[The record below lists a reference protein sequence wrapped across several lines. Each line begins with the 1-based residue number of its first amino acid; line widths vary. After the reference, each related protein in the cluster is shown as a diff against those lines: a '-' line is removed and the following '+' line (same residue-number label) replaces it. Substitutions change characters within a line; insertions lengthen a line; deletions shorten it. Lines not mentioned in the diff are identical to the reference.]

1 MDKVLKVKKSFL
13 GVEIGD
19 TFEYNKDENTYN
31 CDKSNIYSYCG
42 NNECT
47 VKSNY
52 SVSLSVD
59 ETKGFIEKGYLE
71 VVKNDKKSEHVN
83 VFDKIDSLIR
93 LYTADLNNLDEDM
106 KDSPACMK
114 VEKQTVLENMINTL
128 WSLKQYKY

>member
-71 VVKNDKKSEHVN
+71 AVKNDKKSEHVN

-106 KDSPACMK
+106 KDSPVCMK
-114 VEKQTVLENMINTL
+114 VEKQTVLENMIDTL